1 MSAAAS
7 IPLDHTAAG
16 ASAAHRAETNRANS
30 QHSTGPRTA
39 AGKHRSSQ
47 NARRHGLTAR
57 TAVNPDTEQGEAE
70 YQALCKKFFE
80 EYEPATATEATM
92 VQHLADTSWRLT
104 RIPQVEDA
112 VLADKSLASQEAID
126 QVSKLGLYT
135 SRLSRQ
141 FQNTVKQLREIQDDR
156 RLEERRQLRAAADL
170 LVEHERKQIPWDP
183 ADDGF
188 VFSRSQVEQFATREI
203 RLNDAHLYCSAA
215 FDIPP
220 SFAAASL
227 RRMRARNELAC

>member
-1 MSAAAS
+1 MSPAASVLLDHAGVSAA
-7 IPLDHTAAG
+7 D
-16 ASAAHRAETNRANS
+16 RAIINRANS
-30 QHSTGPRTA
+30 QHSTGPA
-39 AGKHRSSQ
+39 PPPKPPWSS
-47 NARRHGLTAR
+47 T
-57 TAVNPDTEQGEAE
+57 
-70 YQALCKKFFE
+70 
-80 EYEPATATEATM
+80 
-92 VQHLADTSWRLT
+92 
-104 RIPQVEDA
+104 
-112 VLADKSLASQEAID
+112 SLASQEAID
-126 QVSKLGLYT
+126 QISKLGLYT